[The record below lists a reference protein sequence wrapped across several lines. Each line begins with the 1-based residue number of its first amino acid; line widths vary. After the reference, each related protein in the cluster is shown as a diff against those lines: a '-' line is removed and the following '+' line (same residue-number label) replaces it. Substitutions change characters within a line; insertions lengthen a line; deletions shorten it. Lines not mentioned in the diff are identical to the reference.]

1 MQCSGLHLVNQS
13 SISSQQL
20 ATVPSAPVLRIYRV
34 SKTVILLVTGW
45 FHINCEAHTCGI
57 FKSLSSSPWGK
68 VRTQKWFLCMESS
81 PRRYLIIKYDVQW
94 QYNVLKNIIPFLEK
108 VSYFQNLK
116 FLSGQWT
123 NEQEYWCSQNLSSFE
138 VMDAVLTTPNQL
150 LKDSGT

>member
-1 MQCSGLHLVNQS
+1 MQCSGLHLVNPS

-20 ATVPSAPVLRIYRV
+20 ATVTSGPVEY
-34 SKTVILLVTGW
+34 TGCPKIW
-45 FHINCEAHTCGI
+45 SGWLHINCEAHTCGI

-81 PRRYLIIKYDVQW
+81 PRRYLIINYDVQW
-94 QYNVLKNIIPFLEK
+94 QYNFLKNIIPFLEK

-123 NEQEYWCSQNLSSFE
+123 NEQEYWCSQNLSSLE